1 MIFYDPLMIDNDAN
15 ICNNFLTIPVHVMCS
30 GSKYKDSSVLP
41 PPLPRGM
48 VCGKNCSGFRKGGLG
63 SLNCIN

>member
-41 PPLPRGM
+41 PPPSPGYGL
-48 VCGKNCSGFRKGGLG
+48 RKEL
-63 SLNCIN
+63 